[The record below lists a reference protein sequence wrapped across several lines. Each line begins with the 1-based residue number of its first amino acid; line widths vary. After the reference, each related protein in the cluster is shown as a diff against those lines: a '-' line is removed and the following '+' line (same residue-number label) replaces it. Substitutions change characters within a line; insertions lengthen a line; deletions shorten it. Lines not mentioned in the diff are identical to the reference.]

1 MVEARTRPAIGAV
14 AVCAAALLFA
24 APATAD
30 PTDDAFVAALKNRGI
45 VFPTDA
51 AAITTAHNVCDGL
64 DKGRTPASM
73 ILSLGRQFSAR
84 QAGYFV
90 GASVAFYCPE
100 HKGDTGI
107 VVVPPDG

>member
-1 MVEARTRPAIGAV
+1 VWTRPTVGAA

-30 PTDDAFVAALKNRGI
+30 PTDDAFVAALEKRGI
-45 VFPTDA
+45 FFPTDDA
-51 AAITTAHNVCDGL
+51 AVAKAHNVCAGL
-64 DKGRTPASM
+64 GKGQTPASM

-84 QAGYFV
+84 QAGYFI

-100 HKGDTGI
+100 HKGDNGI
-107 VVVPPDG
+107 VVVPPPTG